1 MLLDTKR
8 FGQIEIDENGILE
21 FPEGIPGF
29 EDIKRFVLLGSSD
42 ESSLFQWLQAVDN
55 TELAFVVVEPKRIW
69 PDYEVDVDEDD
80 VKMLEIDNE
89 SKVLVFSIV
98 VVPEDVEKMTANLKA
113 PILINTSNKKGKQI
127 IMDNSRYD
135 IKSYIM
141 EGVRKSKGGE

>member
-8 FGQIEIDENGILE
+8 FGQIEIDENGILD

-29 EDIKRFVLLGSSD
+29 EDVKKFVLLGSSD
-42 ESSLFQWLQAVDN
+42 ENSLFQWLQSVDN
-55 TELAFVVVEPKRIW
+55 TELAFVVIEPKRIW

-80 VKMLEIDNE
+80 VKMLGIDNE

-113 PILINTSNKKGKQI
+113 PILINTFNKRGKQI
-127 IMDNSRYD
+127 IMDNSRYN

-141 EGVRKSKGGE
+141 EGVRKTKGGE